1 MKVAWELSFKI
12 EHLWN
17 GQTVPWKNC
26 TFGETG
32 VYAKMHGLADCFDV
46 LGKPSNL
53 GCCPCS
59 IRWRPRFGK
68 GLAVQINGE
77 LQKCSSASL
86 QDMFLNLVSNHL
98 PRCGEKKL
106 NLDQQHNFL
115 KILKAGIL
123 WGEKSGISVLPN
135 PSPPWKSPWSR
146 TRTWST
152 KRHLCLRVI
161 PAKGH
166 QELAA

>member
-17 GQTVPWKNC
+17 GQTGPWKNC

-77 LQKCSSASL
+77 LQKCSSSASL

-98 PRCGEKKL
+98 PRCGEKKNSIWISSTTFSKFSKREFFGVRNRESPSYRTHHL
-106 NLDQQHNFL
+106 PE
-115 KILKAGIL
+115 KALGVAPEL
-123 WGEKSGISVLPN
+123 GPPN
-135 PSPPWKSPWSR
+135 AIFAWESSR
-146 TRTWST
+146 LRGT
-152 KRHLCLRVI
+152 KN
-161 PAKGH
+161 
-166 QELAA
+166 

>member
-17 GQTVPWKNC
+17 GQTGPWKNC

-77 LQKCSSASL
+77 LQKCSSSASL

-98 PRCGEKKL
+98 PRCGEKKTQSGSAAQL
-106 NLDQQHNFL
+106 SQNS
-115 KILKAGIL
+115 
-123 WGEKSGISVLPN
+123 KSGNSLGWEIGNLRPTEPITSLKKPLESHPNLVHQTPSLPESH
-135 PSPPWKSPWSR
+135 P
-146 TRTWST
+146 
-152 KRHLCLRVI
+152 
-161 PAKGH
+161 G
-166 QELAA
+166 